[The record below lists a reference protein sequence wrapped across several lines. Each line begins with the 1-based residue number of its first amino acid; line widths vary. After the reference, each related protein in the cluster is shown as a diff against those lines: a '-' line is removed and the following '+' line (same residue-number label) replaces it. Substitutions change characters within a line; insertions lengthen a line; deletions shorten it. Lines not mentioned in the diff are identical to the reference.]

1 MKSGLLLLS
10 ALFFSA
16 SLAGAQQLKI
26 ATFDFQK
33 AFSEYY
39 KTKDA
44 EAELQA
50 RVATFKKEDQERA
63 NDYRRIAEEA
73 QKLQDGAQDK
83 TLSEGARQERLK
95 AFQAKVQEVQNL
107 QRAIQEFRS
116 TRGRELEERS
126 QRMRQG
132 LIDEITKFV
141 LEAGAKGK
149 YTMVIDKTGRS
160 MTGTPILLYTQDLPD
175 ITEEVVRSIN
185 ATKGAAPTPKAASI
199 HP

>member
-10 ALFFSA
+10 ALFLSA

-185 ATKGAAPTPKAASI
+185 ATKGAAPKAASAN
-199 HP
+199 P

>member
-1 MKSGLLLLS
+1 MKSGLLFLS
-10 ALFFSA
+10 ALFLSA

-44 EAELQA
+44 EGELQA
-50 RVATFKKEDQERA
+50 RVATFKKEDQERT
-63 NDYRRIAEEA
+63 NDYRKLAEEA

-83 TLSEGARQERLK
+83 TLSEAARQERLK
-95 AFQAKVQEVQNL
+95 AFQSKVQEVQNL

-126 QRMRQG
+126 QRIRQS
-132 LIDEITKFV
+132 LIDEISKV
-141 LEAGAKGK
+141 VVEVGAKGK
-149 YTMVIDKTGRS
+149 YTLVLDKTGRS
-160 MTGTPILLYTQDLPD
+160 LNGTPVLLYTQDLPD
-175 ITEEVVRSIN
+175 LTDEVVRAIN
-185 ATKGAAPTPKAASI
+185 ATKGTAPKAASAN
-199 HP
+199 P

>member
-1 MKSGLLLLS
+1 MKPGLLFIS
-10 ALFFSA
+10 ALLLSA

-39 KTKDA
+39 RTKDA
-44 EAELQA
+44 EGELQA
-50 RVATFKKEDQERA
+50 RVATFKKEDQERT
-63 NDYRRIAEEA
+63 NDYRKIAEEA

-83 TLSEGARQERLK
+83 TLSEAARQERLK

-107 QRAIQEFRS
+107 QRAIQEFRT

-126 QRMRQG
+126 QRIRQG
-132 LIDEITKFV
+132 LIDEITKV
-141 LEAGAKGK
+141 VVDVGAKGK
-149 YTMVIDKTGRS
+149 YTLVIDKTGRS
-160 MTGTPILLYTQDLPD
+160 LNGTPVLLYSQDLPD
-175 ITEEVVRSIN
+175 ITDEVVRAIN
-185 ATKGAAPTPKAASI
+185 ATKAAPKAASA

>member
-1 MKSGLLLLS
+1 MKPGLLFLS
-10 ALFFSA
+10 ALLLSA

-50 RVATFKKEDQERA
+50 RVATFKKEDQERT
-63 NDYRRIAEEA
+63 NDYRKIAEEA

-83 TLSEGARQERLK
+83 TLSEAARQERLK

-107 QRAIQEFRS
+107 QRAIQEFRT

-126 QRMRQG
+126 QRIRQG
-132 LIDEITKFV
+132 LIDEITKIV
-141 LEAGAKGK
+141 VDVGAKDK
-149 YTMVIDKTGRS
+149 YTLVIDKTGRS
-160 MTGTPILLYTQDLPD
+160 LNGTPVLLYSQDLPD
-175 ITEEVVRSIN
+175 ITEEVVRAIN
-185 ATKGAAPTPKAASI
+185 ATKGAAPKAASA

>member
-10 ALFFSA
+10 ALFLSA

-50 RVATFKKEDQERA
+50 RVATFKKEDQERT
-63 NDYRRIAEEA
+63 NDYRKLAEEA

-83 TLSEGARQERLK
+83 TLSEAARQERLK
-95 AFQAKVQEVQNL
+95 AFQTKVQEVQNL

-116 TRGRELEERS
+116 TRGRELEDRS
-126 QRMRQG
+126 QRIRQG
-132 LIDEITKFV
+132 LIDEITKIV
-141 LEAGAKGK
+141 IDVGAKGK
-149 YTMVIDKTGRS
+149 YTMVVDKTGRS
-160 MTGTPILLYTQDLPD
+160 LTGTPILLYTQDLPD
-175 ITEEVVRSIN
+175 ITEEVVRAIN
-185 ATKGAAPTPKAASI
+185 ATKGAAPKAASV

>member
-10 ALFFSA
+10 ALFLSA

-63 NDYRRIAEEA
+63 NDYRKLAEEA

-95 AFQAKVQEVQNL
+95 AFQTKVQEVQNL

-175 ITEEVVRSIN
+175 ITEEVVRAIN
-185 ATKGAAPTPKAASI
+185 ATKGAAPKAASAN
-199 HP
+199 P

>member
-1 MKSGLLLLS
+1 MLLLS
-10 ALFFSA
+10 ALFLSA

-50 RVATFKKEDQERA
+50 RVATFKKEDQERT
-63 NDYRRIAEEA
+63 NDYRKLAEEA

-83 TLSEGARQERLK
+83 TLSEAARQERLK
-95 AFQAKVQEVQNL
+95 AFQTKVQEVQNL

-116 TRGRELEERS
+116 TRGRELEDRS
-126 QRMRQG
+126 QRIRQG
-132 LIDEITKFV
+132 LIDEITKIV
-141 LEAGAKGK
+141 IDVGAKGK
-149 YTMVIDKTGRS
+149 YTMVVDKTGRS
-160 MTGTPILLYTQDLPD
+160 LTGTPILLYTQDLPD
-175 ITEEVVRSIN
+175 ITEEVVRAIN
-185 ATKGAAPTPKAASI
+185 ATKGAAPKAASV

>member
-1 MKSGLLLLS
+1 MKPAFLFIT
-10 ALFFSA
+10 ALFLSA

-50 RVATFKKEDQERA
+50 RVATFKKEDQERT
-63 NDYRRIAEEA
+63 NDYRKLAEEA

-83 TLSEGARQERLK
+83 TLSEAARQERLK
-95 AFQAKVQEVQNL
+95 AFQSKVQEVQNL
-107 QRAIQEFRS
+107 QRAIQEFRT

-126 QRMRQG
+126 QRIRQG
-132 LIDEITKFV
+132 LIEEITKV
-141 LEAGAKGK
+141 VVDISAKGK
-149 YTMVIDKTGRS
+149 YTMVLDKTGRS
-160 MTGTPILLYTQDLPD
+160 LNGTPVVLYSQDLPD
-175 ITEEVVRSIN
+175 ITDEVVRTIN
-185 ATKGAAPTPKAASI
+185 ATKGTTPKAASV

>member
-10 ALFFSA
+10 ALFLSA

-50 RVATFKKEDQERA
+50 RVATFKKEDQERT
-63 NDYRRIAEEA
+63 NDYRKLAEEA

-95 AFQAKVQEVQNL
+95 AFQTKVQEVQNL

-175 ITEEVVRSIN
+175 ITEEVVRAIN
-185 ATKGAAPTPKAASI
+185 ATKGAAPKAASAN
-199 HP
+199 P

>member
-1 MKSGLLLLS
+1 MKSGLLFLS
-10 ALFFSA
+10 ALFLSA

-50 RVATFKKEDQERA
+50 RVATFKKEDQERT
-63 NDYRRIAEEA
+63 NDYRKLAEEA

-83 TLSEGARQERLK
+83 TLSEAARQERLK

-126 QRMRQG
+126 QRIRQG
-132 LIDEITKFV
+132 LIDEITKV
-141 LEAGAKGK
+141 VTDVGAKGK
-149 YTMVIDKTGRS
+149 YTMVLDKTGRS
-160 MTGTPILLYTQDLPD
+160 LNGTAVLLYTQDLPD
-175 ITEEVVRSIN
+175 ITEEVVRTIN
-185 ATKGAAPTPKAASI
+185 ATKGTAPKAASAN
-199 HP
+199 P